1 MPGGKKNK
9 KENIEVGLNAVE
21 GWRNFTEALS
31 EIEGARAEASARG
44 ERISF
49 TDSKFSLKTNL

>member
-9 KENIEVGLNAVE
+9 KENIEVGLNCVE

-44 ERISF
+44 ERISD
-49 TDSKFSLKTNL
+49 TDRKFS